1 MMYNEYYYCTNTY
14 MRVYVSVYIRRN
26 IMCYNIIINYHK
38 AFKSRRCHRRS
49 SYLCLRGGGEE
60 DGEILQKRPQNTRTA
75 SVFTTAIHHR
85 GDGG

>member
-1 MMYNEYYYCTNTY
+1 MMYNEYYYCTNIY
-14 MRVYVSVYIRRN
+14 MRVCVSVYIRRN

-38 AFKSRRCHRRS
+38 ALKVVVVIDDLHI
-49 SYLCLRGGGEE
+49 YVYEGGG